1 MREFGVCGHYNTV
14 AAPCK
19 ERTAAMRHEVMEIQR
34 ALKDNPMLYQVMK
47 LACEVEES
55 KVQEIALRM
64 LKGEL
69 NKEADL

>member
-1 MREFGVCGHYNTV
+1 
-14 AAPCK
+14 
-19 ERTAAMRHEVMEIQR
+19 MRHEVMEIQKV
-34 ALKDNPMLYQVMK
+34 LKENPMICLVMK

-69 NKEADL
+69 NTEGKR

>member
-34 ALKDNPMLYQVMK
+34 VMK